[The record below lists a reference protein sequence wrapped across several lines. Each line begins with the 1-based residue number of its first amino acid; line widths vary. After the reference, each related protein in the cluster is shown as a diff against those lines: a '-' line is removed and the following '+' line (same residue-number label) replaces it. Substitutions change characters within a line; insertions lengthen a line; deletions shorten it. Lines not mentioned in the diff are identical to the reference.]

1 MIALA
6 ILLFLVLFLKVRSYK
21 ECMSGGGSSWDRDGY
36 KYVTSLDGAY
46 RSTHP
51 GNRVK
56 GLFMDCSPESHPYG
70 CGSRA
75 SAFNVMRRGR
85 IQAIPHLP
93 REPNFL
99 F

>member
-6 ILLFLVLFLKVRSYK
+6 IFLFLVLFLKVRSYK
-21 ECMSGGGSSWDRDGY
+21 ECMSDGY
-36 KYVTSLDGAY
+36 KYVTSLDQAY
-46 RSTHP
+46 TSTHP

-75 SAFNVMRRGR
+75 SALNVMGVGR

-93 REPNFL
+93 REPIFL
-99 F
+99 S

>member
-21 ECMSGGGSSWDRDGY
+21 ECMSGGGSSWNRDGY
-36 KYVTSLDGAY
+36 KYVTSLDEAY

-75 SAFNVMRRGR
+75 SALNVMKRGR